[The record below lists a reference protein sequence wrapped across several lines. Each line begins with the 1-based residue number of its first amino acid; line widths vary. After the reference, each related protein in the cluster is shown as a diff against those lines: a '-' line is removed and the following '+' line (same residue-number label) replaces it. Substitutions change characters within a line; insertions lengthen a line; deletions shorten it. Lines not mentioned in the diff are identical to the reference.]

1 MEKTKLLLRAKSY
14 LELLAG
20 GIDPISGKDVPED
33 SVLGQE
39 RLRNCFS
46 FVAGVLEEAVAQ
58 HGLISLPE
66 NEKNGAYE
74 ISRKKSAFS
83 IPALPRERIYIS
95 NEALL
100 PTTFVKN
107 VNSAVDAENM
117 EKLSLTTLNRWLKN
131 QGLVEETKEW
141 TTVQRTV
148 RHVTPEGERV
158 GIQEFTSRDPDEK
171 TAKTQIALTRQAQ
184 EYILSH
190 YSEGS

>member
-1 MEKTKLLLRAKSY
+1 MEKTKMLLRAKSY
-14 LELLAG
+14 LEMLAG
-20 GIDPISGKDVPED
+20 GIDPISGMDVPED

-74 ISRKKSAFS
+74 ISRKKAAFS
-83 IPALPRERIYIS
+83 IPALPRDRIYIS
-95 NEALL
+95 SEALQ
-100 PTTFVKN
+100 PTAFVKN
-107 VNSAVDAENM
+107 VNSAVDTESM

-171 TAKTQIALTRQAQ
+171 TAKTQLALTRQAQ
-184 EYILSH
+184 EYILNH
-190 YSEGS
+190 FSEGS